1 MAKGAAAAGVPPIV
15 LSLKVD
21 LDSANDK
28 VKKELGS
35 LSQTLSTF
43 YQSTGAAVAASAIAG
58 AVGAVAALGA
68 AMMLTVG
75 ASSKFEDSFA
85 GIKKTVDASDAEF
98 KSLAGNIRQLATEI
112 PIATSQLNQIGEL
125 GGQLGVSTGG
135 LPAFIDT
142 IAKLGVAT
150 RLSTETAALSL
161 ARLQTIFQLP
171 ENSVSNLAS
180 SLVDLGNNFAALEDE
195 ILSTSLRLAAGAKVA
210 GATVADTLAIAT
222 ALQAV
227 GVQSQAGG
235 TAMARVFQAIT
246 IALQGGTKEMRVFAQ
261 VTGLGVEGF
270 KQLATDDPA
279 QALNAFL
286 IGLQRASDEGR
297 NLVAILD
304 ELGLKQQRTIRA
316 LLAVAEA
323 GDLLADTLNTANIAF
338 DLNIALQD
346 EANKRFETAKS
357 QVKLLKNAFTE
368 LRIEIGNFF
377 LPALKNILAG
387 FTGLGL
393 ALAEDDK
400 EFEGMTTTLKV
411 FVGVIT
417 GLTASLGLLAGAFIN
432 IKMAA
437 LAANEGM
444 IFFMKNT
451 MTAQI
456 AAGKFTATS
465 KAMAAA
471 VKFLTFNI
479 GKLLGVLGLLTI
491 AFMINQG
498 ANVKAR
504 RASEAYV
511 KSIQIQLPLMEKIAQ
526 KEKEIEELRNSRTIE
541 GNIVRLNKNST
552 AVELL
557 EGELQALKEALIDVE
572 AASARA
578 FLNIPKFA
586 QDVSFDEAKEAV
598 LSFDKIIS
606 DLPQLDEIMQQEQEG
621 SLFFIAPPEI
631 AKDFAKEFDITVK
644 EAQDILDGGFD
655 TVTQFLN
662 IRALE
667 DENAFEVGGAILETY
682 AQGIKAAIGQDSI
695 EAFSTY
701 TDEQRQFLENT
712 LKFVDGFLL
721 AGNRIRRID
730 SEQEMIMEGN
740 LKMLADY
747 NALAK
752 ETEGIEEI
760 TETEFIQNP
769 EKAMEVFRVL
779 SGEAKNL
786 NTEMEDVV
794 GNAEDLKTAFDDALA
809 PLKDI
814 NVLISDIQPPEIINI
829 DELKQGAQMM
839 QDLETVLASGVFQL
853 LEAGF
858 PALALDFAEGG
869 IEAKNM
875 GKLIAIVNNGISST
889 DEFLSD
895 MNNGIES
902 SNAEIAGLTS
912 EYANNEE
919 AIKKHIQV
927 THGLV
932 GDIADIEKNRA
943 AIGRVLE
950 SQSKTIKAE
959 GENYLNLI
967 EEMLSMERSVRDA
980 REDIKE
986 MTQELIDMQ
995 ADLVFDNIRI
1005 TNEMKD
1011 QLTISEAKA
1020 ELDKA
1025 IAEFGEEGVE
1035 TSSERLN
1042 ILQMEMNITR
1052 MQDQLEN
1059 KMDKRR
1065 QKSIRDKKKEIK
1077 FLEMAVEQGVVE
1089 QLDLDAANEELN
1101 EMLNPRTAQEI
1112 EILEIQKELAEA
1124 ELAVAEERAKG
1135 LSPQI
1140 ISAIENYNK
1149 ALDVTKDRDKDILD
1163 LTRDLDDAT
1172 TDFNIE
1178 LAKNADRYDEILQ
1191 LYPDFKEK
1199 SLEIAE
1205 MIGIPEQ
1212 MLQSALSGMETSI
1225 NQFIGYVEHARKFRD
1240 QVIKSDANESD
1251 FFTDQ
1256 GGESNFF
1263 NSDAYKAMQSQV
1275 SSTNFDNLISSIPFN
1290 LPSDPDIPIT
1300 NTNSSSR
1307 EGFRIQGFFEDRF
1320 NSEVG
1325 ANVKKF
1331 FRGGFGGPDTY
1342 MNRAYGGNVP
1352 IGRASVVGEMGPE
1365 VIMSTPMG
1373 TSVFANKT
1381 DAGGSGVNIQNMNLN
1396 ITGLP
1401 ADPITA
1407 RKVAQNIQKELL
1419 KLEKEGK
1426 AGTGLVNR

>member
-1 MAKGAAAAGVPPIV
+1 MVKKSGAAGVPPIV

-246 IALQGGTKEMRVFAQ
+246 IALQGGTKEMQVFAQ

-323 GDLLADTLNTANIAF
+323 GDLLSDTLNTANIAF

-387 FTGLGL
+387 LTGLGL

-411 FVGVIT
+411 FVGVVS
-417 GLTASLGLLAGAFIN
+417 GLTAGIGLLAGAFIN
-432 IKMAA
+432 IKIAA
-437 LAANEGM
+437 LAADQG
-444 IFFMKNT
+444 IVFFMKNT
-451 MTAQI
+451 MMAQI
-456 AAGKFTATS
+456 AAGKFTATT
-465 KAMAAA
+465 KAMAVA
-471 VKFLTFNI
+471 VRFLTFNI
-479 GKLLGVLGLLTI
+479 GKLLGVLGLLTV

-526 KEKEIEELRNSRTIE
+526 KEKELEQLRNSKTID

-552 AVELL
+552 AVNLL
-557 EGELQALKEALIDVE
+557 EGELDALKEALVDVE

-586 QDVSFDEAKEAV
+586 KDISFDEAKDSV
-598 LSFDKIIS
+598 LSFEKIIS
-606 DLPQLDEIMQQEQEG
+606 DMPMLDEIMEQEQDG
-621 SLFFIAPPEI
+621 SLFFIAPPAMAE
-631 AKDFAKEFDITVK
+631 DFAKEFDLTVK
-644 EAQDILDGGFD
+644 EAQDILDGGFNN
-655 TVTQFLN
+655 VTQFLN
-662 IRALE
+662 VRAME
-667 DENAFEVGGAILETY
+667 DEDAFKIGGTIIENY
-682 AQGIKAAIGQDSI
+682 ARGIKAAIGQDSI

-701 TDEQRQFLENT
+701 TSEQRQFLENT
-712 LKFVDGFLL
+712 DKFVDGFLL
-721 AGNRIRRID
+721 AGNSIRRID

-747 NALAK
+747 NALA
-752 ETEGIEEI
+752 EQTEGIEEI
-760 TETEFIQNP
+760 SPTEFVQNP
-769 EKAMEVFRVL
+769 AKAMEVFRVL
-779 SGEAKNL
+779 SGAVKDL

-794 GNAEDLKTAFDDALA
+794 GRAEDLKNAFDDSLA

-814 NVLISDIQPPEIINI
+814 NTLISDIEPPEIINM
-829 DELKQGAQMM
+829 DELVQGAQMM

-869 IEAKNM
+869 IEAKNL
-875 GKLIAIVNNGISST
+875 GKLIAIVNNGISSS
-889 DEFLSD
+889 DQLLSD
-895 MNNGIES
+895 MNSGIES
-902 SNAEIAGLTS
+902 SNAEIAGLTAD
-912 EYANNEE
+912 YANNQE

-927 THGLV
+927 VHGLT
-932 GDIADIEKNRA
+932 GDIVDIEENRA

-959 GENYLNLI
+959 GENYLDLV
-967 EEMLSMERSVRDA
+967 EEVLNMERGIRDA
-980 REDIKE
+980 REDIQE
-986 MTQELIDMQ
+986 MTEELADIQ

-1005 TNEMKD
+1005 TNEMRD

-1025 IAEFGEEGVE
+1025 IAEFGEEGVV

-1052 MQDQLEN
+1052 MQDDLEN

-1065 QKSIRDKKKEIK
+1065 QKSIRDKRKEIK

-1124 ELAVAEERAKG
+1124 ELKVAEERAKG

-1149 ALDVTKDRDKDILD
+1149 ALDVTKDRDKEILD
-1163 LTRDLDDAT
+1163 LTRDLEDAT

-1178 LAKNADRYDEILQ
+1178 LAKNADRYDEILSK
-1191 LYPDFKEK
+1191 YPDFKDK
-1199 SLEIAE
+1199 SVEIAN

-1212 MLQSALSGMETSI
+1212 MLQSALGGMETSI
-1225 NQFIGYVEHARKFRD
+1225 TKFIDYVTYAKQFRD
-1240 QVIKSDANESD
+1240 QVIGSNADPRD

-1256 GGESNFF
+1256 GGVDNFY
-1263 NSDAYKAMQSQV
+1263 NSDAYKAMQRQISAAN
-1275 SSTNFDNLISSIPFN
+1275 SFDYN
-1290 LPSDPDIPIT
+1290 
-1300 NTNSSSR
+1300 
-1307 EGFRIQGFFEDRF
+1307 RIQNGI
-1320 NSEVG
+1320 
-1325 ANVKKF
+1325 AIH
-1331 FRGGFGGPDTY
+1331 GPVMDNY
-1342 MNRAYGGNVP
+1342 RGGNVP
-1352 IGRASVVGEMGPE
+1352 VGRTSVVGEMGPE

-1373 TSVFANKT
+1373 TSVFSNKT
-1381 DAGGSGVNIQNMNLN
+1381 GSTGTGVNIQNMNLN

-1426 AGTGLVNR
+1426 AGTGLINR